1 MCIRLKV
8 PVALIHRSLLL
19 LTCFFEPDLK
29 SKIYYCFSESEE
41 FDFIEKKV
49 MSAYIETRNEKG
61 VCEFEVV
68 KYF

>member
-1 MCIRLKV
+1 MCTVIILFV
-8 PVALIHRSLLL
+8 GHV
-19 LTCFFEPDLK
+19 FNLK

-41 FDFIEKKV
+41 FDFIEKEV
-49 MSAYIETRNEKG
+49 MLAYVETRNEKG